1 MSLEEKK
8 KAEIKFEK
16 SGMSMNLIKF
26 INSTEHYHAWVKNSN
41 DFEELY
47 NFGLQD
53 IRTEKVDIDIYYNEK
68 IEYLTVA
75 NYKNIKIKFG
85 NKSYYVS
92 YPDGDGASSE
102 VVLFYIEDK
111 LIVHAKYSR
120 NDEAYSYKD
129 FGFYSLEEFHYTIEF
144 EKMLSEMSKDIDDLA
159 IKNKKLDKLK
169 EEEKYKGKFSFDD

>member
-8 KAEIKFEK
+8 KAEIKFEE
-16 SGMSMNLIKF
+16 SGMSKNLIKF
-26 INSTEHYHAWVKNSN
+26 SNKAKHYHAWVKNSK
-41 DFEELY
+41 DFEKLH

-53 IRTEKVDIDIYYNEK
+53 IRTEEVDIDVNYNTK
-68 IEYLTVA
+68 IKYLTVA

-85 NKSYYVS
+85 NEFYAES
-92 YPDGDGASSE
+92 YPGGGGIYED
-102 VVLFYIEDK
+102 VLFYIEDK

-120 NDEAYSYKD
+120 DDEV
-129 FGFYSLEEFHYTIEF
+129 FRFYSLEEFHYTIEF

-169 EEEKYKGKFSFDD
+169 EEEKYKNKFSFDD